1 MLNRYF
7 SKQQSIRSKLLT
19 LIIGITALSLVTAN
33 VIQLVSEYMTSR
45 YRTTGHLE
53 NVTRIAQEKIND
65 YIKTGEPEKIPDF
78 MDSFEFDPY
87 IDRACYYKQ
96 KTLAAAFITPEAIEE
111 YGDEALCPQKK
122 PSASS
127 YENDLTHIND
137 FVTIIDSLGRHSGT
151 LFIKYDLDRDIAYL
165 MQKAFISLIS
175 F

>member
-78 MDSFEFDPY
+78 MDSFNSTPISTEPV
-87 IDRACYYKQ
+87 
-96 KTLAAAFITPEAIEE
+96 ITS
-111 YGDEALCPQKK
+111 KK
-122 PSASS
+122 PWQPRLLHPKLLKNTVMKPFALKR
-127 YENDLTHIND
+127 NRLHHPMKMI
-137 FVTIIDSLGRHSGT
+137 
-151 LFIKYDLDRDIAYL
+151 
-165 MQKAFISLIS
+165 
-175 F
+175 